1 MAARIGILVN
11 PVAGMGGSVGL
22 KGTDGEMY
30 VRAVELG
37 ATPVTPERMLAFLHH
52 LDVQDKVDWYTA
64 PGLMGADLV
73 AGFDLDVTVV
83 GTIGDKSSAADTRRI
98 AAEMVARGVELLVF
112 AGGDG
117 TARDIYDAIDGKVPV
132 VAVPCGVKSYSSVF
146 AVSPRAAA
154 EMVQAFV
161 AGAGTVEEEV
171 LDIDEDAFREG
182 RLTAQLYGALR
193 VPNARQFLQ
202 PGKESSSGLGAS
214 EESKHDIAARIV
226 EDMRDDTLYLLGPG
240 TTVAAIGDALGIEKS
255 LLGIDAVYAG
265 ELVASDVNEQG
276 ILSLLDKYN
285 RCVIIVTPIGG
296 NGFIFGRG
304 NKQLT
309 PAVLRRVGKQNV
321 TVVSTRAK
329 LAGLTC
335 LRVDTGDPAV
345 DEAFAGYVQV
355 WVSHHERKMM
365 PVEW

>member
-1 MAARIGILVN
+1 MATSVGILVN

-30 VRAVELG
+30 ERALELG
-37 ATPVTPERMLAFLHH
+37 ATPVTPERTLAFLQH
-52 LDVQDKVDWYTA
+52 LDVRDEIAWYAA
-64 PGLMGADLV
+64 PGPMGADVV
-73 AGFDLDVTVV
+73 ADFDLDATVV
-83 GTIGDKSSAADTRRI
+83 GTVGDETTGDDTKRI
-98 AAEMVARGVELLVF
+98 AGDMVARGIDVLVF

-154 EMVQAFV
+154 EMVEAFV

-171 LDIDEDAFREG
+171 LDIDEEAFREG
-182 RLTAQLYGALR
+182 RLSAQLYGVLR

-202 PGKESSSGLGAS
+202 PGKESSSGLGAP

-226 EDMRDDTLYLLGPG
+226 DDMRDDTLYLLGPG
-240 TTVAAIGDALGIEKS
+240 TTVAAIGDALGSDKS
-255 LLGIDAVYAG
+255 LLGVDAVYAG
-265 ELVASDVNEQG
+265 DVVASDINEQA
-276 ILSLLDKYN
+276 ILSLLDEYE

-304 NKQLT
+304 NKQFT
-309 PAVLRRVGKQNV
+309 PAVLRRVGTENII
-321 TVVSTRAK
+321 VVSTPEK
-329 LAGLTC
+329 LAGLSC
-335 LRVDTGDPAV
+335 LRVDTGDSDV
-345 DEAFAGYVQV
+345 DEMLAGYVQV
-355 WVSHHERKMM
+355 WVGYRQRKMM
-365 PVEW
+365 RVER